1 MNEQLP
7 AQLEKKSDLEEAAYD
22 ARLRK
27 GVILPKEGTL
37 AYEALEKTCN
47 AYSGIVAQE
56 MVAHSPKFFEES
68 GKTRRALHAELCIKL
83 YGTSWQETSR
93 DDTDAARRFAH
104 YVAGRPS
111 FAEDLNDGG
120 H

>member
-1 MNEQLP
+1 MNEQLST
-7 AQLEKKSDLEEAAYD
+7 QFEKKSDLEEAAYD

-27 GVILPKEGTL
+27 DVILPKEGTG

-47 AYSGIVAQE
+47 DYSNIVAQE
-56 MVAHSPKFFEES
+56 MTASSLKFFEIS
-68 GKTRRALHAELCIKL
+68 GKNRRALHAELCVKL

-93 DDTDAARRFAH
+93 DDVDAARRFAH